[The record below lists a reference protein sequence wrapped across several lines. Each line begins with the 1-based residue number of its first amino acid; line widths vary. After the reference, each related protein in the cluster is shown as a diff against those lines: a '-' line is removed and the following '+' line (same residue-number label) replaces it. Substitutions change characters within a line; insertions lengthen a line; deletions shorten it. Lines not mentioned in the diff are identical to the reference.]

1 MALKPYNELVKLDVS
16 GCCDL
21 RDAKDEN
28 GKKIKVPYLSWAKC
42 KQLLHENGAE
52 TVYYTPLRDENGSF
66 VWCSKETQNKDGRRC
81 GCYFV
86 AVEVHIDDLVF
97 RMDMPLLNGSLVV
110 YEDTLNQLR
119 ISNSQARAFVKGV
132 AIHTGLGFGLWLGDK
147 ETDDGM
153 DDLSQ
158 HNIWAI
164 KERIERLITA
174 KEQNGMD
181 HRVLLDKLGLT
192 DKQFKLIMAGFQ
204 NINAV
209 ETKLKT
215 L

>member
-1 MALKPYNELVKLDVS
+1 MALKPYNELAKLDVS
-16 GCCDL
+16 GYCDL

-66 VWCSKETQNKDGRRC
+66 VWCSKDVQNKDGRRC

-119 ISNSQARAFVKGV
+119 ISNCQARAFVKGV

-147 ETDDGM
+147 ETDGAP

-164 KERIERLITA
+164 KERIERLITV
-174 KEQNGMD
+174 KEQNGMG
-181 HRVLLDKLGLT
+181 HRTLLDGLGVSE
-192 DKQFKLIMAGFQ
+192 KQFKAIMAGFQ
-204 NINAV
+204 NISAL
-209 ETKLKT
+209 ESRLKT